1 MATDRAPGVYSLFN
15 PLFRLSTLPS
25 LAPEFIALAGRFTP
39 LVTPP
44 VVLLPIE
51 VFFIPSAV
59 GFSFSPSFA
68 FIFSFSSLDGGGTD
82 DRAKL
87 VCAELCNGGG
97 ASCGLGDRRC
107 TGAGTEVDVEVE
119 GALAGDMKGSPK
131 ETVSRSVLAAD
142 ADG

>member
-1 MATDRAPGVYSLFN
+1 MP
-15 PLFRLSTLPS
+15 ST
-25 LAPEFIALAGRFTP
+25 
-39 LVTPP
+39 
-44 VVLLPIE
+44 
-51 VFFIPSAV
+51 V

-82 DRAKL
+82 DRAEL

-107 TGAGTEVDVEVE
+107 TVAGTGADAEVE
-119 GALAGDMKGSPK
+119 GALAGDKNGSPR

-142 ADG
+142 VDG